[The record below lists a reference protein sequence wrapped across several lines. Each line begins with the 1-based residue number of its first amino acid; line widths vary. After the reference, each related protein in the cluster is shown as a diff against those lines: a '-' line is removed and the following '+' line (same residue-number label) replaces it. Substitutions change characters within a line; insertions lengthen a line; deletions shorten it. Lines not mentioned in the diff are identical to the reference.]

1 MRLADCSRWLAK
13 AEARLFPAHCLVCR
27 APGIPGRD
35 LCAGCLQAL
44 PRLLTAC
51 PRCAEPL
58 TSTSPCGRC
67 QQQPPAFERTW
78 AALCYQPPVD
88 QLVQAFKFHGRLV
101 TGRLLGELLHD
112 ALRHAPIAEAVLPVP
127 LHPARLRQRGFNQ
140 SVELARPLAR
150 HWGVPLLTD
159 VAVRVRHTQ
168 PQSQLS
174 RPLKARNVRA
184 AFALQR
190 PLAYRHV
197 LLIDDVMTTG
207 STLRELAQ
215 VLKAGGAHTVDVAV
229 VARAGGYEGT
239 SFEPI
244 TTDLPQTSPQ
254 SG

>member
-1 MRLADCSRWLAK
+1 MQLADWSRWLTQV
-13 AEARLFPAHCLVCR
+13 EARLFPAHCLVCR
-27 APGIPGRD
+27 APGMPGWD
-35 LCAGCLQAL
+35 LCAGCLQTL

-51 PRCAEPL
+51 PCCAEPL
-58 TSTSPCGRC
+58 ATVALCGHC
-67 QQQPPAFERTW
+67 QQHPPAFERAW
-78 AALCYQPPVD
+78 AALRYQPPVD
-88 QLVQAFKFHGRLV
+88 QLIQAFKFHGRLV
-101 TGRLLGELLHD
+101 AGRLLSELLRD
-112 ALRHAPIAEAVLPVP
+112 ALHPTALADAEAVLPVP

-150 HWGVPLLTD
+150 HWKVPLLTD
-159 VAVRVRHTQ
+159 VAVRVRYTQ

-229 VARAGGYEGT
+229 VARAG
-239 SFEPI
+239 
-244 TTDLPQTSPQ
+244 
-254 SG
+254 

>member
-1 MRLADCSRWLAK
+1 MSGNAALLPDLPLLYGNPLMRLADCAQWLAQ

-58 TSTSPCGRC
+58 TSASLCGRC

-78 AALCYQPPVD
+78 AALRYQPPVD
-88 QLVQAFKFHGRLV
+88 QLVQAFKFHGQLV
-101 TGRLLGELLHD
+101 VGRLLGGLLRD
-112 ALRHAPIAEAVLPVP
+112 ALRHTPITAAEALLPVP

-140 SVELARPLAR
+140 SLELARPLAR
-150 HWGVPLLTD
+150 HWDVPLLTD

-174 RPLKARNVRA
+174 GPLKARNVRA

-190 PLAYRHV
+190 PLVYRHV
-197 LLIDDVMTTG
+197 VLIDDVMTTG

-215 VLKAGGAHTVDVAV
+215 VLKAGGAHTIEVAV
-229 VARAGGYEGT
+229 VARAGG
-239 SFEPI
+239 
-244 TTDLPQTSPQ
+244 
-254 SG
+254 